1 MRTVRRYQ
9 SWLPDVFNDFLDNDW
24 LPKTSTTAPA
34 INVIENENEYK
45 VELAAPG
52 MTKEDFK
59 VHLDEDGNL
68 VVSMEKQAE
77 ETEEKEGGR
86 YLRREFSH
94 TKFAQT
100 MILPENV
107 NKDSI
112 EAKVENGIL
121 SVVIPKMNPEDLKKS
136 VKAIEIS

>member
-9 SWLPDVFNDFLDNDW
+9 SWLPDVFNDFFDSDL

-34 INVIENENEYK
+34 INVIESETEYK

-52 MTKEDFK
+52 MTKDDFK
-59 VHLDEDGNL
+59 IHVDEDGNL
-68 VVSMEKQAE
+68 VVSMEKQTENKE
-77 ETEEKEGGR
+77 EQEEGR
-86 YLRREFSH
+86 YLRREFSY

-107 NKDSI
+107 DKDKI
-112 EAKVENGIL
+112 EAKVEHGVL
-121 SVVIPKMNPEDLKKS
+121 KVLIPKINPEDLKKS

>member
-86 YLRREFSH
+86 YLRREFSN

-112 EAKVENGIL
+112 EAKVENGVL